1 MADEKKPLKRSRAL
15 DELEELNQQD
25 RISSIQFSEPELRDF
40 DAASI
45 FEIDEEHRTSAPKRK
60 IFGKRASRKA
70 NVKVKTNTYETK
82 DVIQEE
88 IRIKP
93 VEKKVDLPVCKT

>member
-45 FEIDEEHRTSAPKRK
+45 FEI
-60 IFGKRASRKA
+60 
-70 NVKVKTNTYETK
+70 Y
-82 DVIQEE
+82 
-88 IRIKP
+88 
-93 VEKKVDLPVCKT
+93 